1 MGMNMDTVV
10 DMDMNMGKHT
20 DWDMNIFERKL
31 LISDIGL
38 GFVQYRNDFDN
49 SIMNGPIS
57 E

>member
-1 MGMNMDTVV
+1 
-10 DMDMNMGKHT
+10 
-20 DWDMNIFERKL
+20 

-57 E
+57 EWETFLQHKFFPISD